1 MMAQLRTYLKILNIV
16 KKHRNGIIAR
26 QIAEHAGASIRTTY
40 RHLALITENEPLYT
54 DRRGKNV
61 YYLML
66 RGDE

>member
-1 MMAQLRTYLKILNIV
+1 MMGQLRTYLKVLDTI
-16 KKHRNGIIAR
+16 KKHKNGIIAR
-26 QIAEHAGASIRTTY
+26 HIAEHVGASLRTTY